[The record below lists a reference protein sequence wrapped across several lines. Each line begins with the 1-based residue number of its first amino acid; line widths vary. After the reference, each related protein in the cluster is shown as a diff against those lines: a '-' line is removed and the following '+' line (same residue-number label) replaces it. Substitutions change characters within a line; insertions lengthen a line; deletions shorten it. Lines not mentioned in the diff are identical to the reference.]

1 MVHRIDQLQQLLPLQ
16 VPHVKKSVGNEN
28 VRFQGIMNQQ
38 YELKLSKHAK
48 KRLAERDIELN
59 NIQMQAMSE
68 KVNEA
73 KQKGI
78 TDSLVVFNHA
88 AFVVNTK
95 NNIIVTAMDLH
106 EANSKIF
113 TNINGTV
120 LMND

>member
-1 MVHRIDQLQQLLPLQ
+1 MVHRIDQLQQLLSLQ
-16 VPHVKKSVGNEN
+16 VPHVKKSVENEN

>member
-1 MVHRIDQLQQLLPLQ
+1 MVHRIDQLQQLLSLQ
-16 VPHVKKSVGNEN
+16 VPHVKKSVENEN

-48 KRLAERDIELN
+48 NRLAERDIELN